1 MRTSTE
7 KVTVS
12 NDETLSCCITFDFDA
27 MSSWIGTVKSRN
39 PSMISRGEF
48 GAVAMPRILELL
60 ERYQVTSSFAV
71 PGHTAYAYPR
81 LLKKIHEQG
90 HELVHHGWVHENPA
104 DFDEAGERNLLD
116 QGLEALQKTCG
127 VTPTGY
133 RSPAWDFS
141 ERTVDLLIE
150 YGFVYDS
157 SCMGHD
163 FYPYYLRSGDSW
175 STDSAYQFGSVTE
188 MVELPVS
195 WGLDDFPVSEFV
207 LGMNEGLRPPSAVEE
222 TWRDDFDYAHA
233 NCPGGLFT
241 LTLHPQT
248 IGRGNRML
256 MLERLLRHFADKGVR
271 FETMGQYAERWKKDN
286 PVEQWTNAN
295 PELSGKGA
303 INP

>member
-1 MRTSTE
+1 M
-7 KVTVS
+7 S
-12 NDETLSCCITFDFDA
+12 NQQALSCSITFDFDG
-27 MSSWIGTVKSRN
+27 MSSWIGSAKSNN
-39 PSMISRGEF
+39 PSMISRGQF
-48 GAVAMPRILELL
+48 GAVAVPRILDLL
-60 ERYQVTSSFAV
+60 DRYQVRSSFAV

-81 LLKKIHEQG
+81 LVKEIHDRG

-104 DFDEAGERNLLD
+104 DFDEIGERNLLD
-116 QGLEALQKTCG
+116 QGLEALQR
-127 VTPTGY
+127 VADVRPTGY

-150 YGFVYDS
+150 YGFIYDS

-163 FYPYYLRSGDSW
+163 FYPYYLRTGDQW
-175 STDSAYQFGSVTE
+175 STDSAYRFGTVTE
-188 MVELPVS
+188 LVEIPVT

-207 LGMNEGLRPPSAVEE
+207 MGLNEGLRAPSAVEE
-222 TWRDDFDYAHA
+222 MWRDDFDYARA

-256 MLERLLRHFADKGVR
+256 MLERLIQHFVDKGAK
-271 FETMGQYAERWKKDN
+271 FETMGEYVDRWKQAN
-286 PVEQWTNAN
+286 PVDIWLKAN
-295 PELSGKGA
+295 PDLSGELA

>member
-1 MRTSTE
+1 
-7 KVTVS
+7 
-12 NDETLSCCITFDFDA
+12 
-27 MSSWIGTVKSRN
+27 
-39 PSMISRGEF
+39 MISRGQF
-48 GAVAMPRILELL
+48 GAVAVPRILDLL
-60 ERYQVTSSFAV
+60 DRYKVRSSFAV

-81 LLKKIHEQG
+81 LVKDIHERG

-104 DFDEAGERNLLD
+104 DFDESGERNLLV
-116 QGLEALQKTCG
+116 QGLEALQRVVG
-127 VTPTGY
+127 VRPTGY

-150 YGFVYDS
+150 YGFTYDS

-163 FYPYYLRSGDSW
+163 FYPYYLRSGDQW
-175 STDSAYQFGSVTE
+175 SMDSAYRFGKVTE
-188 MVELPVS
+188 LVELPVF

-207 LGMNEGLRPPSAVEE
+207 LGLNEGLRAPSAVEE
-222 TWRDDFDYAHA
+222 MWRDDFDYARA

-256 MLERLLRHFADKGVR
+256 MLERLLQHFADNEAL
-271 FETMGQYAERWKKDN
+271 FEPMGDYVERWLKTN
-286 PVEQWTNAN
+286 PVEVWLKAN
-295 PELSGKGA
+295 PDLSGELA